1 MQSGEDPARVD
12 CFVWPTK
19 LWHTRKP
26 IPVSDL
32 RNAGIVSKQKAGADD
47 EWSVFVRH
55 LAVQLRRLR
64 LESGL
69 SQEEVASRANL
80 SRFIY
85 RQYEKGE
92 SRRGTP
98 SNPALRSVI
107 AISQVFDVSL
117 EQLLPAT
124 FPDLRNR

>member
-1 MQSGEDPARVD
+1 MSR
-12 CFVWPTK
+12 
-19 LWHTRKP
+19 
-26 IPVSDL
+26 L
-32 RNAGIVSKQKAGADD
+32 RASADE
-47 EWSVFVRH
+47 EWGVFVRH

-107 AISQVFDVSL
+107 AISQVFDVPL
-117 EQLLPAT
+117 EQLLRRRSPT
-124 FPDLRNR
+124 FEIASPIELE